1 MNSLAYFSFFR
12 CLQVLEGAGTAF
24 YLFFFFFCTLVW
36 FVFISYAWIYCHC
49 NNSLNPQTC
58 FFNIILYYNMKL
70 PLFGHFFFFFLTFIM
85 ANSGIRMP
93 EQGLGVH
100 ALTAR
105 GPGSIP
111 GWGSKDPDTAKKI
124 KIKKICLKMAN
135 SVESAILLPF
145 PDLTTVCSLVFILPN
160 LFYLETYIL
169 AFLFFL
175 FVFSCAIIMYIWFCC
190 LFFFFFLVMPC
201 GIWNL
206 CSPTRDRT
214 HAPWI
219 GSV

>member
-1 MNSLAYFSFFR
+1 
-12 CLQVLEGAGTAF
+12 
-24 YLFFFFFCTLVW
+24 
-36 FVFISYAWIYCHC
+36 
-49 NNSLNPQTC
+49 
-58 FFNIILYYNMKL
+58 
-70 PLFGHFFFFFLTFIM
+70 
-85 ANSGIRMP
+85 MP

-190 LFFFFFLVMPC
+190 LFFFFFWSCHVAYGIFVPPPGIELMPPE
-201 GIWNL
+201 L
-206 CSPTRDRT
+206 EVCSLSHQTTREVPITCFLNDRVCWMSFQVST
-214 HAPWI
+214 HMAVSLFLLTI
-219 GSV
+219 